1 MNVTF
6 YNGFAANCNM
16 SGFEVTPPGL
26 KEPLPILFHPN
37 HMNSML
43 AILEKESYTIKGRK
57 IECGQGNVFDIPDFI
72 FEGKPPK
79 VFLLLNY
86 KTFIAHITAIVN
98 GYSSKWLITLDI
110 IYYSINHSYFRYYP
124 IYILICHS

>member
-16 SGFEVTPPGL
+16 SGFQVTGPGL
-26 KEPLPILFHPN
+26 NQPLPIFFEPN

-43 AILEKESYTIKGRK
+43 PILDQQNYTIKGK
-57 IECGQGNVFDIPDFI
+57 DIMCGSEKFTIPDFE

-79 VFLLLNY
+79 VLLYNY
-86 KTFIAHITAIVN
+86 
-98 GYSSKWLITLDI
+98 L
-110 IYYSINHSYFRYYP
+110 
-124 IYILICHS
+124 